1 MNPFPRK
8 YTKRN
13 RFHDI
18 SRLILWP
25 AEDVRRIASSIEN
38 IVFLRYI
45 CPPNHSDMN
54 KYFIY
59 AFAAFAM
66 ISCSDYITPDGE
78 IVDCNIEIPA
88 AADGIEITDGMK
100 LVLSEEIPVG
110 TAVIRTHFNIQ
121 QHIKAETAGD
131 RIVFTVDA
139 RRFKDLDITITTSP
153 ASYHDF
159 TASGGSE
166 IYSPE
171 TVQATMAA
179 FTLSGG
185 SRATLSAACGT
196 AVVNCSGGS
205 ELTLKGSCDK
215 ADIVCSGGSRC
226 YAYGFDTA
234 AATVDISGGSALEIT
249 VSESLTGDNSG
260 GSHIRYKGVPARL
273 NVNNNGGSTTS
284 AAE

>member
-1 MNPFPRK
+1 
-8 YTKRN
+8 
-13 RFHDI
+13 
-18 SRLILWP
+18 
-25 AEDVRRIASSIEN
+25 
-38 IVFLRYI
+38 
-45 CPPNHSDMN
+45 MN

-78 IVDCNIEIPA
+78 IVECDMEIPA
-88 AADGIEITDGMK
+88 AAEGIEIADGMK
-100 LVLSEEIPVG
+100 LGLSEEIPAG

-121 QHIKAETAGD
+121 QYIKAETAGD
-131 RIVFTVDA
+131 RIIFTVDA
-139 RRFKDLDITITTSP
+139 RRFKDLDVTITTSP

-171 TVQATMAA
+171 TIRATTAA

-205 ELTLKGSCDK
+205 ELTLKGSGDK

-249 VSESLTGDNSG
+249 VPESLTGDNSG

-273 NVNNNGGSTTS
+273 NVNNSGGSTTS
-284 AAE
+284 AAK

>member
-1 MNPFPRK
+1 
-8 YTKRN
+8 
-13 RFHDI
+13 
-18 SRLILWP
+18 
-25 AEDVRRIASSIEN
+25 
-38 IVFLRYI
+38 
-45 CPPNHSDMN
+45 MN
-54 KYFIY
+54 KYLIY
-59 AFAAFAM
+59 ALAAFAM

-78 IVDCNIEIPA
+78 IVECHIAIPA

-100 LVLSEEIPVG
+100 LVLSNDIPAG

-121 QHIKAETAGD
+121 QYIKAETAGD

-139 RRFKDLDITITTSP
+139 RRFKDLDVTITTSP
-153 ASYHDF
+153 ASYTTF

-171 TVQATMAA
+171 TVTATTAA
-179 FTLSGG
+179 FSLSGG

-196 AVVNCSGGS
+196 ASIDCSGGS

-215 ADIVCSGGSRC
+215 AGIVCSGGSRC

-234 AATVDISGGSALEIT
+234 TATVDISGGSALEIS

-260 GSHIRYKGVPARL
+260 GSYIRYKGAPAHL
-273 NVNNNGGSTTS
+273 NVNNNGGSTTKP
-284 AAE
+284 EE